1 MSSGATPRAL
11 GRPPSR
17 VATEGVCA
25 ARTRRTRA
33 PSRGPRA
40 QAPRP
45 SSAVLVPAACPGGG
59 PRARATARKRG
70 RDRAGGLPACRQARP
85 PLPSPSGAVRPR
97 AVCVSSPAPAPRSA
111 TPGARAV
118 ARGTRRGC
126 AGSAR
131 DRAVR
136 NARRTTT
143 AGAGPGNERPKCRPV
158 ASWTASEVSAAG
170 RCCVSC
176 ARVCACAC
184 AHPQRRDIRLAK
196 L

>member
-1 MSSGATPRAL
+1 MCACQAVPLRA
-11 GRPPSR
+11 RSADRR
-17 VATEGVCA
+17 VASPRKASALHGHG
-25 ARTRRTRA
+25 ARGLHRVGRARKLRGHRA
-33 PSRGPRA
+33 PCWSLQP
-40 QAPRP
+40 
-45 SSAVLVPAACPGGG
+45 VPAE
-59 PRARATARKRG
+59 ARATARKRG

-85 PLPSPSGAVRPR
+85 LLPSPSGAVRPR
-97 AVCVSSPAPAPRSA
+97 AVCVSSRAPAPRSA